1 MKGNYSQVSTT
12 SEMKQSIN
20 IFQAS
25 ENFGNAKDL
34 LKLISF
40 QVCALIPIIRLLSG
54 NPTPTVSG
62 CHAEMVTTVSL
73 FRKQPVQEWFPDV
86 SRRLIT

>member
-20 IFQAS
+20 IFYAS
-25 ENFGNAKDL
+25 ENFGKAKDL

-40 QVCALIPIIRLLSG
+40 QVCALITYYPPAEWQPHSEWLSCRDG
-54 NPTPTVSG
+54 
-62 CHAEMVTTVSL
+62 
-73 FRKQPVQEWFPDV
+73 
-86 SRRLIT
+86 

>member
-40 QVCALIPIIRLLSG
+40 
-54 NPTPTVSG
+54 
-62 CHAEMVTTVSL
+62 
-73 FRKQPVQEWFPDV
+73 
-86 SRRLIT
+86 

>member
-54 NPTPTVSG
+54 NPTPTVCYSTSLG
-62 CHAEMVTTVSL
+62 CGPKFCTSKNSSQVTVIL
-73 FRKQPVQEWFPDV
+73 NHI
-86 SRRLIT
+86 L